1 MKTLSTL
8 VFAALFSAAFAQNS
22 ESLVPKDA
30 ISVFSI
36 NNVNVLKKIS
46 MDDLV
51 KYQFMEE
58 VQQELFDGSTS
69 GKTLNDSGVDFDQ
82 RINFFQGN
90 GKRFNV
96 TGFTLGIA
104 DREKFFEVF
113 DDYEKIESD
122 YPGVDFYQSYFNR
135 IAVRG
140 NSAIVFRVE
149 PNFFEIEEM
158 TDSIW
163 YARGN
168 DYRYYDDWDYWDEE
182 QDETIRELEIELER
196 AIEEME
202 QEERE
207 EFDEFEEFETEEN
220 TNNPIEEDTEMIAD
234 ANPYEKTYWEL
245 RDSVEMVYQTDC
257 IKRLCDE
264 LFVDNE
270 NLMSIDPRFK
280 EQISHQSDGTFFMDN
295 SRNIANENDMD
306 YMRMIYPTFLR
317 NIDELYQDNLLSGDI
332 NIRENSVDVDVKMG
346 YSEDL
351 GKIYMEM
358 TDTKFDKDVLKYIPE
373 DNGGFFTYTVNMRK
387 AYETT
392 YAYLLP
398 MLSNSEGAISL
409 SAISLELFD
418 EFINKDA
425 LFGLYQGNIFGTYN
439 GVKTIKTKKIIFDYD
454 EDTFEYTEQEVEA
467 EEEMPVFTFGFSTK
481 RNDIPKRV
489 LERIA
494 RVYPEL
500 QNKGDYWVYEDFVLN
515 TAPMFFILKNDL
527 FIFTNDE
534 DLARNHSN
542 GYGSLALDKKTA
554 KAAKKSGIMYAKVN
568 TDRAIQDIPAR
579 MFSDYENELLDVI
592 RGKSGDLVM
601 SSSQATKNSTDFKL
615 SYQFNGEGTDA
626 GTYILDLINSLY
638 VISK

>member
-1 MKTLSTL
+1 MKVLSTL
-8 VFAALFSAAFAQNS
+8 LFTALLYSSFAQKS
-22 ESLVPKDA
+22 EDLIPKDA

-36 NNVNVLKKIS
+36 NNVNVLQKIS

-69 GKTLNDSGVDFDQ
+69 GKTLKDSGVDFDQ

-96 TGFTLGIA
+96 SGFTLGIA
-104 DREKFFEVF
+104 DRQTFFEVF
-113 DDYEKIESD
+113 DDYEKTESN
-122 YPGVDFYQSYFNR
+122 YSGVEFYQSYFNR

-140 NSAIVFRVE
+140 NSAIIFRIE
-149 PNFFEIEEM
+149 PSFYDVEEM

-168 DYRYYDDWDYWDEE
+168 EYRYYDDWNYWDEE
-182 QDETIRELEIELER
+182 SDMVRDLEDQLVEAMDELES
-196 AIEEME
+196 EEA
-202 QEERE
+202 
-207 EFDEFEEFETEEN
+207 FSEFEEYETDEN
-220 TNNPIEEDTEMIAD
+220 TNNPVEEDTEIIAD
-234 ANPYEKTYWEL
+234 ENPYEKTYWEL
-245 RDSVEMVYQTDC
+245 RDSVELIFQEDC

-270 NLMSIDPRFK
+270 SLVSIDDRFK
-280 EQISHQSDGTFFMDN
+280 DQVSHTSDGIFFMDN
-295 SRNIANENDMD
+295 SRNIYNENDMD
-306 YMRMIYPTFLR
+306 YMRMIYPSFAR
-317 NIDELYQDNLLSGDI
+317 NIDALYDDNLLLGDI
-332 NIRENSVDVDVKMG
+332 NIRDNSVDVDMKMG

-358 TDTKFDKDVLKYIPE
+358 TDTKFDKTVLKYIPE

-392 YAYLLP
+392 YAYMLP
-398 MLSNSEGAISL
+398 MFTDSEGPISL
-409 SAISLELFD
+409 SAITLEMFD

-425 LFGLYQGNIFGTYN
+425 LFDLYQGNVFGTYN

-454 EDTFEYTEQEVEA
+454 EETFEYTEQEVEA

-481 RNDIPKRV
+481 RNDIP
-489 LERIA
+489 ERILKRIS

-500 QNKGDYWVYEDFVLN
+500 QNKGDYWVYENLVLN
-515 TAPMFFILKNDL
+515 TAPLFFILKNDL
-527 FIFTNDE
+527 FIVTNDA
-534 DLARNHSN
+534 DLAQNHSN
-542 GYGSLALDKKTA
+542 GYGSLALNKKTA
-554 KAAKKSGIMYAKVN
+554 KEAKKSGMMYAKVN
-568 TDRAIQDIPAR
+568 TDRAIEDLPAR

-601 SSSQATKNSTDFKL
+601 SSAKATKTSTDYKL

>member
-1 MKTLSTL
+1 MKVLSTL
-8 VFAALFSAAFAQNS
+8 FFTALVTSAFAQKS
-22 ESLVPKDA
+22 EALVPKDA

-36 NNVNVLKKIS
+36 NNVNVLQKIS

-69 GKTLNDSGVDFDQ
+69 GRTLKDSGVDFDQ

-96 TGFTLGIA
+96 SGFTLGIS
-104 DREKFFEVF
+104 DREKFFQVF
-113 DDYEKIESD
+113 DDYEKMESG
-122 YPGVDFYQSYFNR
+122 YAGVDFYESYFNR
-135 IAVRG
+135 IAIRG

-149 PNFFEIEEM
+149 PSFYEIEEM

-182 QDETIRELEIELER
+182 EAVRELEIELQE

-202 QEERE
+202 TDEEG
-207 EFDEFEEFETEEN
+207 FNEFEEYESEEN
-220 TNNPIEEDTEMIAD
+220 TNNPIEDGTEIVAD
-234 ANPYEKTYWEL
+234 ENPYEKTYWEL
-245 RDSVEMVYQTDC
+245 RDSVEMVFQADC

-270 NLMSIDPRFK
+270 SLMSEDSRFK
-280 EQISHQSDGTFFMDN
+280 EQVAHTSDGIFFMDN
-295 SRNIANENDMD
+295 SRNIANENYMD
-306 YMRMIYPTFLR
+306 YMRMIYPSFVQ
-317 NIDELYQDNLLSGDI
+317 NIDELYEDNLLLGDI
-332 NIRENSVDVDVKMG
+332 NIHDNSVDVDMKMG
-346 YSEDL
+346 YGEDL
-351 GKIYMEM
+351 GEIYTEM
-358 TDTKFDKDVLKYIPE
+358 TDTKFDKTVLKYIPE

-392 YAYLLP
+392 YAYMLP
-398 MLSNSEGAISL
+398 MLSESEGPVSL
-409 SAISLELFD
+409 SAITLELFD
-418 EFINKDA
+418 EFVNKDA
-425 LFGLYQGNIFGTYN
+425 VFDLYQGNVFGTYN
-439 GVKTIKTKKIIFDYD
+439 GVKTIKTKKIIFEYD
-454 EDTFEYTEQEVEA
+454 EETFEYTEQEVEA

-481 RNDIPKRV
+481 RNDIPERI
-489 LERIA
+489 LERVA
-494 RVYPEL
+494 RVYPKL
-500 QNKGDYWVYEDFVLN
+500 QNKGDYWVFEDGVLN
-515 TAPMFFILKNDL
+515 TAPLFFILKNDL
-527 FIFTNDE
+527 FIVTNDD

-542 GYGSLALDKKTA
+542 GYGSLALNKKTA
-554 KAAKKSGIMYAKVN
+554 KAAKKSGMMYAKVN
-568 TDRAIQDIPAR
+568 TDRAIQDLPAR

-592 RGKSGDLVM
+592 RGKSGNLVM
-601 SSSQATKNSTDFKL
+601 SSAKATKRNTDFKL